1 MNNYAQDYYELDL
14 DRDIMRVYKGTD
26 GLTILRNAADMAL
39 KFKKARFVTQV
50 ELDTL
55 KVLNDRN
62 RNLVW
67 EILETPQGTLCL
79 ERRYIVVHHDADTV
93 TITNWDG
100 KTLDVPRYRE
110 EQPIDTVIKPQF
122 GYQRFYAT
130 KGEARRALQRI
141 VSTNPRFRS
150 TWSLGVQVT
159 RRQRD
164 VYNALKYAL
173 YGDVVHFG
181 DKSLVVAR
189 VCPTEVQF
197 TDGTVMPILDVV
209 KDAELGDTVIR
220 RDGKGMLYVS
230 SAGLEWL
237 SSDELAQIAYA
248 RIVDAIG
255 TDRPIYVLQMGEVRE
270 YFIKGLDGSTVLFT
284 DGTGMSIFDITKPEQ
299 GVCSVWA
306 TTLGVCRAL
315 AYINGGAEE

>member
-39 KFKKARFVTQV
+39 KFEKARFVTQV

-55 KVLNDRN
+55 KVLNSRN
-62 RNLVW
+62 FNYVW

-79 ERRYIVVHHDADTV
+79 ERRYIAVHHDRDTV
-93 TITNWDG
+93 TVWSEKALNH
-100 KTLDVPRYRE
+100 PRYRE
-110 EQPIDTVIKPQF
+110 EQHIGTAIKPQF
-122 GYQRFYAT
+122 GHQRFYAT

-141 VSTNPRFRS
+141 VATNPRFRS

-209 KDAELGDTVIR
+209 KGAELVDTAIR
-220 RDGKGMLYVS
+220 LDKHGKPYVF
-230 SAGLEWL
+230 AADVNWL

-270 YFIKGLDGSTVLFT
+270 YFVKGLDGSTVLFAN
-284 DGTGMSIFDITKPEQ
+284 GTGMSIFDITKPEQ
-299 GVCSVWA
+299 GVCSVWT

>member
-1 MNNYAQDYYELDL
+1 MNNYAQDYHELGL
-14 DRDIMRVYKGTD
+14 DREIMRVYKGTD
-26 GLTILRNAADMAL
+26 GLTVLRNAADMAS
-39 KFKKARFVTQV
+39 KFEKARFITQV

-62 RNLVW
+62 RNWVW

-79 ERRYIVVHHDADTV
+79 ERRYVIVHHNYDRDTV
-93 TITNWDG
+93 TIWSEKAPNH
-100 KTLDVPRYRE
+100 PQ
-110 EQPIDTVIKPQF
+110 EQPIDTVIKPRF
-122 GYQRFYAT
+122 GHQRFYAT

-141 VSTNPRFRS
+141 VSTNQRFRS

-159 RRQRD
+159 RRQRYT
-164 VYNALKYAL
+164 YNALKYAL

-209 KDAELGDTVIR
+209 KGAELVDTAIR
-220 RDGKGMLYVS
+220 LDKHGKPVFVS

-237 SSDELAQIAYA
+237 SSDELAKIAYA
-248 RIVDAIG
+248 RVVGAIG

-270 YFIKGLDGSTVLFT
+270 YFVKGLDGSTVLFT

-299 GVCSVWA
+299 GVCSVWT

-315 AYINGGAEE
+315 AYINGGETR

>member
-1 MNNYAQDYYELDL
+1 MNNYAQDYYEFDL
-14 DRDIMRVYKGTD
+14 DREIMRVYKGTD

-39 KFKKARFVTQV
+39 KFEKARFVTQV

-55 KVLNDRN
+55 KVLNERN
-62 RNLVW
+62 RNWVW
-67 EILETPQGTLCL
+67 EILKTPQDTLCL
-79 ERRYIVVHHDADTV
+79 KRRYVIVHHDADTV

-141 VSTNPRFRS
+141 VATNPRFRS

-159 RRQRD
+159 RREQGT
-164 VYNALKYAL
+164 YNALKYAL

-209 KDAELGDTVIR
+209 KDAELGDT
-220 RDGKGMLYVS
+220 
-230 SAGLEWL
+230 AGLEWL

-270 YFIKGLDGSTVLFT
+270 YFVKGLDGSTVLFT

-299 GVCSVWA
+299 GVCSVWT